1 MDIRKLGSAG
11 ILKIKQ
17 QTNLNIKKMQ
27 ELLNAVS
34 NDNLNIQIVNP
45 IYRRMGNVQEIV
57 LPNLNKNNPL
67 EVNQQNRIRLRP
79 RFEFINKILI
89 PEDSFKTIFFFF

>member
-45 IYRRMGNVQEIV
+45 IDRRMGNVQEIV